1 VRRTQVELEDQV
13 WNNLQA
19 RAKREG
25 TTVEELARQAISER
39 YGCVDRE
46 ERRRAMM
53 AFVGIRADR
62 DDIGDSTEYI
72 RNLRK
77 SDRLERL
84 K

>member
-1 VRRTQVELEDQV
+1 VRQTQVQLEDEV
-13 WNNLQA
+13 WNNLEA

-25 TTVEELARQAISER
+25 TTIEDLARQAIRER
-39 YGCVDRE
+39 YCSSGRE

-72 RNLRK
+72 RELRED
-77 SDRLERL
+77 DRLERL